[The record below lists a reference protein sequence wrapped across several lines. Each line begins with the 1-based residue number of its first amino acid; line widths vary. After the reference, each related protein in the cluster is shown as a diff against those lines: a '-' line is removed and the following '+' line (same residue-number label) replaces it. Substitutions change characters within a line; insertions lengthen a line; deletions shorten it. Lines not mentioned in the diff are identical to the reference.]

1 MVFACHRRRILAAAV
16 AGLTLLPAAAR
27 AQMEETSVA
36 LPVVS
41 LTFSF
46 HYLAEDLGL
55 FEKEG
60 LKVKT
65 SVVSGIGAANAVLA
79 GSVDFSSGSGP
90 TVIRANARGQK
101 LVAIALTVDKPTLE
115 VVLSKEVAAKRG
127 IDDTMPMDKRA
138 QAVKGLQLA
147 IDAPNTIPH
156 GYMKYFL
163 AKGKVDDQRDVTLTP
178 MQPPNM
184 LAALKSGAIAGFVMS
199 QPWTLIPVK
208 EGNAVRLASSVRGD
222 FPELLPFAFNVMMTR
237 AGNCEQKPALCRK
250 LLAAYQAA
258 ITLMRDKP
266 AEALPPLQKRFA
278 QLDPGIVIDA
288 FEAIRT
294 MTPKT
299 LEITEAGLKNGQD
312 LMVVTGMVKAEET
325 LKSFDGIYT
334 NAYLK

>member
-1 MVFACHRRRILAAAV
+1 MGRHRHRSRIFTAAAV
-16 AGLTLLPAAAR
+16 GLSLLPAAAR

-46 HYLAEDLGL
+46 HYLADDLGL
-55 FEKEG
+55 FEKHG

-101 LVAIALTVDKPTLE
+101 LVAIGLTVEKPTLE
-115 VVLSKEVAAKRG
+115 VVLSKDVAAKRG
-127 IDDTMPMDKRA
+127 IDDKMPMDKRA

-147 IDAPNTIPH
+147 IDGPNTIPH

-163 AKGKVDDQRDVTLTP
+163 AKGQVSDQRDVTLTP

-199 QPWTLIPVK
+199 QPWTLIPVR
-208 EGNAVRLASSVRGD
+208 EGNAIRLASSIHGD
-222 FPELLPFAFNVMMTR
+222 FPELVPFAFNVIMTR
-237 AGNCEQKPALCRK
+237 AGNCEQKPAVCRK
-250 LLAAYQAA
+250 LMAAYQAA
-258 ITLMRDKP
+258 LTLIRDKP

-278 QLDPGIVIDA
+278 QLDPGVVVDA
-288 FEAIRT
+288 FEAMRST
-294 MTPKT
+294 TPKS
-299 LEITEAGLKNGQD
+299 LEITEAGLKNAQE
-312 LMVVTGMVKAEET
+312 LMVVTGMVKPEET
-325 LKSFDGIYT
+325 LKSFDGIYS
-334 NAYLK
+334 NKYLQ